1 MFEQTGMA
9 ARDGMDPHPPSDG
22 GVEWLSRLSATPVPY
37 SYLSFS
43 RKAVSPA
50 QPSQHSVV
58 RGAKRDSLPGPFI
71 KTFSQG
77 KTKEKKIDQTPATG
91 LFFAFINLSFFPS
104 NLNFIFFP
112 PSPPLPNY
120 HHSFEAGASSSYTLP
135 YLSVVAGAKSRYT
148 LLLSSYRIQ

>member
-1 MFEQTGMA
+1 MCLSRQGWQLEMGWILT
-9 ARDGMDPHPPSDG
+9 PPSNPSDG

-112 PSPPLPNY
+112 PSPRSPTITILLRLAPQVPI
-120 HHSFEAGASSSYTLP
+120 P
-135 YLSVVAGAKSRYT
+135 YRTS
-148 LLLSSYRIQ
+148 LLLLGPSQGTHYY